1 MIPAVENDS
10 PSETACSR
18 DDAIIEVVEI
28 VMTVPRVAHVRF
40 NLTNTR

>member
-1 MIPAVENDS
+1 MMPAVENDS

-18 DDAIIEVVEI
+18 DDAVIEVFEI
-28 VMTVPRVAHVRF
+28 VMTGSTCTV